1 MGEGGDNDGDNKRLV
16 LRAMALHGGM
26 AGFFFFVFQRYAMK
40 ESLEI
45 SLAWAAFFAA
55 AAAMLAWKQT
65 TR

>member
-1 MGEGGDNDGDNKRLV
+1 MSEGGGHDEGRGAV
-16 LRAMALHGGM
+16 LRAMALHAAA
-26 AGFFFFVFQRYAMK
+26 AGAFFFVFQRYAMK

-65 TR
+65 AR